1 MKSPHEVLIR
11 PQMTEKAVKLVEEEN
26 KLTFIVARSA
36 NKRDIKLAVEVMF
49 EVKVDDVKTEITPD
63 GVKRAYV
70 KLAPEYKADEVAAK
84 MGLF

>member
-1 MKSPHEVLIR
+1 MKGPHEVLIR

>member
-1 MKSPHEVLIR
+1 VLIR

>member
-1 MKSPHEVLIR
+1 MLIR